1 MCNPLDECLNGRKI
15 ERGRLLLNINLKER
29 EKYEILRYST
39 GWRSDDTS
47 GLVIQLSPVVRRCL
61 LDDECEYSEH
71 LQYICSSISVDDVLT
86 DVSLS
91 DHCPELTKLDHQDP
105 HINNILVHWCKQDSR
120 SMLEVG
126 GGTATLAPG
135 ELYSAHLYSY
145 WVDTTGSEAVTLPWR
160 WNLLEML
167 FFVIKRCYSLLSR
180 V

>member
-1 MCNPLDECLNGRKI
+1 MKYVFASVITNSCRRSPSVTCYPIMNSSSEVSEEWLIDICGVWLCS
-15 ERGRLLLNINLKER
+15 NI
-29 EKYEILRYST
+29 I
-39 GWRSDDTS
+39 
-47 GLVIQLSPVVRRCL
+47 
-61 LDDECEYSEH
+61 H
-71 LQYICSSISVDDVLT
+71 LDDVLT

-135 ELYSAHLYSY
+135 ELYWAHLYSY

-180 V
+180 VW